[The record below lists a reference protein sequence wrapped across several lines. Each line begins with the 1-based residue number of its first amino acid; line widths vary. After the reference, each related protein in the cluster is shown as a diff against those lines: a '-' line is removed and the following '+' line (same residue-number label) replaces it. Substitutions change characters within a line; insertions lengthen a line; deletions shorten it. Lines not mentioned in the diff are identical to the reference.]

1 MLDALARGMDNV
13 AGLAQAVGETPEAV
27 EAAVTWAVT
36 NGLATRMQLSQ
47 GEHIALTES
56 GLASVASQRQLEAA
70 IGPDGDIDMAAL
82 TRHAGAA
89 WQAAQ
94 EGRAAE
100 LARSRAHVL
109 VDDTEREAAVASLQD
124 HYAEGAM
131 DLAEF
136 ERRTAL
142 VLGARTQGDL
152 YVATA
157 DLEPAAVATSS
168 VLPPTFGLSG
178 LEALTV
184 LPPRVGLSG
193 LDAFTAVRRVLVVVF
208 VGMMLFGGLMS
219 MLVGMGSGR

>member
-13 AGLAQAVGETPEAV
+13 PGLAQAVGETPQAV

-36 NGLATRMQLSQ
+36 NGLATRMQLSH

-70 IGPDGDIDMAAL
+70 IGPDGEIDMAAL
-82 TRHAGAA
+82 NRQAAAA

-94 EGRAAE
+94 DGQSAE
-100 LARSRAHVL
+100 LARSQAHVL

-124 HYAEGAM
+124 HYAQGAM

-142 VLGARTQGDL
+142 VLGARTHGDL

-168 VLPPTFGLSG
+168 VLPPGFGLSG
-178 LEALTV
+178 LEAFPV
-184 LPPRVGLSG
+184 LPPRIGLSG
-193 LDAFTAVRRVLVVVF
+193 LDAFTAVRRVLVMLF

-219 MLVGMGSGR
+219 MLVAIGPGR